1 MVADAKSQAKL
12 NSAAKKAEKV
22 SAKNKEDSDKV
33 KDARKNQ
40 EPKPNEPASK
50 SYLATAK
57 IHMELLNDLSKT
69 FSDMITEEE
78 EEVEKLNES
87 PAPPGPSPSPPS
99 VATTMSCREEIRELL
114 HEIEDEIIMTYYE
127 GKNNIIKLLDT
138 LRSKEIIYS
147 NIQKVVIRIKETND
161 NNEKKIITE
170 SRLTHFYNDNI
181 KGQLLINNILKLIFI
196 VVFAVFIFLFKNDM
210 KMILK
215 SLGKLSYD
223 IFRWNLPSVSQI
235 IMEMPLIISLS
246 IGIFYIMWLF
256 NNENIREISYYM
268 IGTFIIYLMMIE
280 YLINKLN
287 NTKLKSV
294 LYLIAVIPYILY
306 YIIEKINMDH
316 NIIPIYD
323 KDTKT
328 KIAYKDNKSLETL
341 IKNDDINKMIED
353 LQYEYS

>member
-1 MVADAKSQAKL
+1 MRKMTTADLEDHANKLAKAT
-12 NSAAKKAEKV
+12 AESKE
-22 SAKNKEDSDKV
+22 KNDKV
-33 KDARKNQ
+33 KDAKKHQ
-40 EPKPNEPASK
+40 TPEPNTPASK
-50 SYLATAK
+50 SYMASAK
-57 IHMELLNDLSKT
+57 THMDMLSDLSKT
-69 FSDMITEEE
+69 FSDLITEEE
-78 EEVEKLNES
+78 EEVATLKKS
-87 PAPPGPSPSPPS
+87 PPPTSHGSSPSS
-99 VATTMSCREEIRELL
+99 SSTTMPCNEIIKDLLEEIK
-114 HEIEDEIIMTYYE
+114 DDIIIYVEE
-127 GKNNIIKLLDT
+127 GKYKIRILLDT

-147 NIQKVVIRIKETND
+147 NIDKAVTRINETND

-256 NNENIREISYYM
+256 NNDNIREISYYM
-268 IGTFIIYLMMIE
+268 IGTFIIYLMIIE

-287 NTKLKSV
+287 NTKLQSV
-294 LYLIAVIPYILY
+294 LYPIAVIPYILY

-323 KDTKT
+323 KDKKT

-341 IKNDDINKMIED
+341 IRNDDINKMIDDLKYED
-353 LQYEYS
+353 S